1 MDFAK
6 YEKEKRL
13 KLKKIYDLIPAELAD
28 KNKRYIFKNIDPN
41 IKYDRYENSFNWLID
56 AGVALPVYNVTEPR
70 LPLLINSKSNLF
82 KLFLSDIGMLTSL
95 YGKTTQMAIMND
107 DISLNCGA
115 IYENVVAQELNS
127 HGFKTYYFNSHKQG
141 ELDFV
146 VEYRDFVCPIEVKSG
161 KDYTKHSAL
170 NNVLNN
176 KDYGI
181 KNAFVFSNF
190 NVEVNGNVIYYP
202 IYFIMFLEEQ
212 SFQLP
217 KINKIDLSD
226 L

>member
-1 MDFAK
+1 MLWRKRQKDIIDWI
-6 YEKEKRL
+6 YNEKK
-13 KLKKIYDLIPAELAD
+13 
-28 KNKRYIFKNIDPN
+28 
-41 IKYDRYENSFNWLID
+41 
-56 AGVALPVYNVTEPR
+56 ALLVTGAR
-70 LPLLINSKSNLF
+70 QI
-82 KLFLSDIGMLTSL
+82 
-95 YGKTTQMAIMND
+95 GKTYLMND

-127 HGFKTYYFNSHKQG
+127 HGFKTYYVNSHKQG

-146 VEYRDFVCPIEVKSG
+146 IEYKDFVCPIEVKSG

-190 NVEVNGNVIYYP
+190 NVEVNGNIIYYP

-212 SFQLP
+212 LFQLP